1 MSRLTVQNKGYI
13 EIIGCKS
20 LWPSKKS
27 RRAHLQNAII
37 RLAEYEDAEEQGLL
51 LRLPCK
57 VGDTVYAITGC
68 ENISMI
74 CDNHYFTGTGAVEC
88 PFESQCEI
96 EDCENEHIVVVET
109 RVIGFSVDEDG
120 RREPGASLRFLMRD
134 YPLSDFGKAVFFT
147 REEAERAIKEGV
159 GE

>member
-1 MSRLTVQNKGYI
+1 MSRLTVRNKGYI

-57 VGDTVYAITGC
+57 VGDTVYEIDGEGAII
-68 ENISMI
+68 ERHIY
-74 CDNHYFTGTGAVEC
+74 DVEYRQTRYAAEFSFSTAALWF
-88 PFESQCEI
+88 PWKSI
-96 EDCENEHIVVVET
+96 GET
-109 RVIGFSVDEDG
+109 
-120 RREPGASLRFLMRD
+120 
-134 YPLSDFGKAVFFT
+134 VFFT
-147 REEAERAIKEGV
+147 REEAEAKLKE
-159 GE
+159 EQADEMDD